1 MLSVGVPGVDCSAGR
16 PYGGC
21 SILYRKSFIT
31 PLNVCS
37 DRFCAI
43 KLCDS
48 DGLSSLLISVYMPG
62 LHSHSPAIDYLNIL
76 SEISGFIDS
85 CRCDVNII
93 VGDFNIDFDRRG
105 LLCDLLT
112 TFMSDMNLTAC
123 DLFFRQEIKYTYERD
138 DTMAR
143 SWIDHVLCTQSF
155 SSSLS
160 DVYHQSWRP
169 LSSLFSTS
177 YQVLGS
183 SLFPSVFSLSYFP
196 LGLKSP
202 PRMLNCKESVRDH
215 ISPFPSEIF
224 NCTHTKCF
232 CRQALDRYAE
242 NLTTCLLNCA
252 FECLKYEQPKI

>member
-1 MLSVGVPGVDCSAGR
+1 
-16 PYGGC
+16 
-21 SILYRKSFIT
+21 
-31 PLNVCS
+31 
-37 DRFCAI
+37 
-43 KLCDS
+43 
-48 DGLSSLLISVYMPG
+48 MPG

-93 VGDFNIDFDRRG
+93 VGDFNVDFDRRG

-160 DVYHQSWRP
+160 DMYTIKAGSN
-169 LSSLFSTS
+169 LSDH
-177 YQVLGS
+177 
-183 SLFPSVFSLSYFP
+183 FP
-196 LGLKSP
+196 LCFLLHTKCLAPPYSP
-202 PRMLNCKESVRDH
+202 QSSPSPASRYIIWSPRMLNCIKSLFAT
-215 ISPFPSEIF
+215 ISPLS
-224 NCTHTKCF
+224 H
-232 CRQALDRYAE
+232 
-242 NLTTCLLNCA
+242 
-252 FECLKYEQPKI
+252 LKFSAVPIPNVSAIKLWTDMLKI